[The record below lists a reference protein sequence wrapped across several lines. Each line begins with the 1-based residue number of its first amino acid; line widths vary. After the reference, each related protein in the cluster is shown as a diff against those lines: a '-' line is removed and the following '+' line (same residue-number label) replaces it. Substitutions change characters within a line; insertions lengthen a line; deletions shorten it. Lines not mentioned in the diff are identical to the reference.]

1 MSCTCTYVKAGQ
13 RFKKCA
19 CGRTLVMFTWY
30 IVESPLKLTRVLD
43 LHLILQGRY
52 FDQTQGGKHL
62 NSWCHLT
69 TYAQSIASDGWWES
83 SAAVLQNGSLLL
95 TTICWRDVAS
105 SLRPHIP
112 ASNSYHTNTDVA
124 AESDYDHSA
133 QRCSWQSMTVR
144 LAMIVYVQEGM
155 GGRRVTCSA
164 LHGSM
169 VVYQALATSCC
180 QSGNS

>member
-1 MSCTCTYVKAGQ
+1 MCHSPSKQPFKTSSWFLSTECVVLSQQTSCLDRCFERHVSCTCYVKAGQ

-83 SAAVLQNGSLLL
+83 SAADRDLLKRFG
-95 TTICWRDVAS
+95 IFAEA
-105 SLRPHIP
+105 HIP

-124 AESDYDHSA
+124 AEPDYDHSA
-133 QRCSWQSMTVR
+133 QRCSWRQYD
-144 LAMIVYVQEGM
+144 L
-155 GGRRVTCSA
+155 
-164 LHGSM
+164 LW
-169 VVYQALATSCC
+169 
-180 QSGNS
+180 

>member
-1 MSCTCTYVKAGQ
+1 MSRHDVLRDMSCTCTYVKQEKGL
-13 RFKKCA
+13 RN
-19 CGRTLVMFTWY
+19 TPVEEHLLVMFTWY

-83 SAAVLQNGSLLL
+83 LLL
-95 TTICWRDVAS
+95 TAICWRDLAS

-112 ASNSYHTNTDVA
+112 ASNSYYTNTDVA
-124 AESDYDHSA
+124 AEPDYDHSA
-133 QRCSWQSMTVR
+133 QRCSWQYDW
-144 LAMIVYVQEGM
+144 LW
-155 GGRRVTCSA
+155 
-164 LHGSM
+164 
-169 VVYQALATSCC
+169 
-180 QSGNS
+180 